1 MAAARCA
8 PDVDW
13 PRRGVDLRGDQLPL
27 ALVVPYLP
35 ERADGRPWAL
45 NGDIDLTAQVRPAGN
60 AWRGSARLTSAAGG
74 VRNTARARRDLV
86 GYRDLRLDA
95 TFDPQRIKA
104 TLGAVFDDDGRI
116 DARVATGWDDYA
128 PLDGELKL
136 ATDELTW
143 MELLSPDIV
152 EPTGRLD
159 ADLRLGGTRAQ
170 PQIGG
175 EGHLQAFATELPA
188 LGLSLQDGDVR
199 LHAQADGSAKITGR
213 VRSGEGVLAVD
224 GTLGWKDQD
233 TPLVLNLRGSNVLL
247 SDTRQLRAVANPDV
261 VVRYRAGAPLQV
273 SGTVTVPEADIHLE
287 RLDMGVSASPDVVV
301 LDPVD
306 PGRVSGGSPL
316 ELDLALVMGDAVRID
331 GFGLAGT
338 LGGSLRVL
346 QAAGRDMRG
355 TGTLEVAGRYRAYG
369 QNLQITRGRLVWSNT
384 AIGDPLLDLRA
395 ERVVGDVT
403 AGIRV
408 EGRASAPRA
417 TVYSDPAKSESE
429 ALAYLTLGRPLSSL
443 TGTEAGQLGAAKSA
457 LNAGTGLLA
466 AELGARIGLDDAGVT
481 ESRAL
486 GADVLTVGKYLSPKL
501 YVGYGVSLLG
511 TGQVLMLKYLLRKGF
526 DIQIE
531 SSTVENRASVNW
543 RKEK

>member
-1 MAAARCA
+1 
-8 PDVDW
+8 
-13 PRRGVDLRGDQLPL
+13 
-27 ALVVPYLP
+27 
-35 ERADGRPWAL
+35 
-45 NGDIDLTAQVRPAGN
+45 
-60 AWRGSARLTSAAGG
+60 
-74 VRNTARARRDLV
+74 
-86 GYRDLRLDA
+86 
-95 TFDPQRIKA
+95 
-104 TLGAVFDDDGRI
+104 
-116 DARVATGWDDYA
+116 
-128 PLDGELKL
+128 
-136 ATDELTW
+136 
-143 MELLSPDIV
+143 
-152 EPTGRLD
+152 
-159 ADLRLGGTRAQ
+159 
-170 PQIGG
+170 
-175 EGHLQAFATELPA
+175 
-188 LGLSLQDGDVR
+188 
-199 LHAQADGSAKITGR
+199 
-213 VRSGEGVLAVD
+213 
-224 GTLGWKDQD
+224 
-233 TPLVLNLRGSNVLL
+233 
-247 SDTRQLRAVANPDV
+247 
-261 VVRYRAGAPLQV
+261 
-273 SGTVTVPEADIHLE
+273 PEADIHLE

-306 PGRVSGGSPL
+306 PKRVSGGSPL
-316 ELDLALVMGDAVRID
+316 ELDLALVMGDAVKID

-346 QAAGRDMRG
+346 QSPGRDMRG
-355 TGTLEVAGRYRAYG
+355 TGALEVAGRYRAYG

-395 ERVVGDVT
+395 EREVGDVT

-417 TVYSDPAKSESE
+417 TVYSNPAKSESE

-443 TGTEAGQLGAAKSA
+443 TGAEAGQLGAAKSA